1 MGQKVLATVNT
12 QVHGPLTLTM
22 DTAGG
27 ATARRVSMQMVG
39 QMIGNMSLE
48 ANTAQ
53 AFLGQFRV
61 VLPINVQPLAA
72 MPPIFW
78 FNSVA
83 KAGLGSVES
92 AFRDEYDVNDLKISD
107 DHLIFNGSASGM
119 SYVDFRADIVNDQ
132 TNSFWATA
140 VVPVTVRYKQGMSE
154 AEVIVEPGSSEL
166 TSIESAT
173 ALWSIAEAEAEAADP
188 DTEITAIEQSLDS
201 MPVSALDDS
210 LKHQVLNDI
219 EALVMTSIYPS
230 FEA

>member
-1 MGQKVLATVNT
+1 MEQKVLATVST

-22 DTAGG
+22 NTAGG
-27 ATARRVSMQMVG
+27 ATARSVSMQIIG
-39 QMIGNMSLE
+39 QMIGNMAIE

-53 AFLGQFRV
+53 TFLGRFRV
-61 VLPINVQPLAA
+61 ALPISVQPLAA

-78 FNSVA
+78 FNSVT
-83 KAGLGSVES
+83 KAGLGSIES
-92 AFRDEYDVNDLKISD
+92 AFSDEYDINSLNISD
-107 DHLIFNGSASGM
+107 DHLVFNGSASGIN
-119 SYVDFRADIVNDQ
+119 YVDFRAEIANDQ
-132 TNSFWATA
+132 TNSFWAAA

-173 ALWSIAEAEAEAADP
+173 ALWSITEAADP

-210 LKHQVLNDI
+210 LKHQVLNDV

>member
-1 MGQKVLATVNT
+1 MEQKVLATVNT

-22 DTAGG
+22 NTAGG
-27 ATARRVSMQMVG
+27 ATTRSVSMQMVG

-53 AFLGQFRV
+53 AFLGRFRV
-61 VLPINVQPLAA
+61 ALPINVQPLAA

-107 DHLIFNGSASGM
+107 DHLIFNGSASGIN
-119 SYVDFRADIVNDQ
+119 YVDFRAEIANDQ
-132 TNSFWATA
+132 TNSFWAAA
-140 VVPVTVRYKQGMSE
+140 VVPVTVRYKQGMPE

-173 ALWSIAEAEAEAADP
+173 ALWSIAEAADP
-188 DTEITAIEQSLDS
+188 DTEITAIEQSIDS
-201 MPVSALDDS
+201 MSVSALDNG
-210 LKHQVLNDI
+210 LKHQVLNDV
-219 EALVMTSIYPS
+219 EALMTTSIYPS